1 MTVSNPKKYYSHF
14 LKGHEGKLHFAAH
27 SHHFWPDVS
36 REGHMEYWDD
46 CAKMSDEKWNKVF
59 GVVIPQTQKHIA
71 SILNLKH
78 PEQIVLAPNTHEL
91 STRLLSVFLG
101 RKELKILTSTN
112 EFHSW
117 RRQFLR
123 LSEIP
128 QIQIKTVSSE
138 NFLENHREFIE
149 GIKTELQ
156 KNIDLCFLSQVFFDS
171 GLALTDEELLEIS
184 NATPKET
191 ILVIDGYHGFG
202 AIPTNLSKLEGK
214 IFYLAGG
221 YKYAQAGEGT
231 GFMVVP
237 KGDWRPANTGW
248 FAEYGSL
255 TKPAGAQVGYT
266 QDAMAFMGATQDPS
280 GAYRFNAVWNEFNKD
295 DLNVEK
301 IHQYIKNLQKIYLEK
316 LPQDFLKNNKLR
328 PIFKTDLLWHGHFL
342 TFETQTQ
349 EEAEVV
355 QEKLKKAGILIDRRG
370 SRLRFGFGLYH
381 DEQDILSLCEKLKQI
396 S

>member
-1 MTVSNPKKYYSHF
+1 MTVSNPKKYYSRF

-36 REGHMEYWDD
+36 RDGHMEYWDD
-46 CAKMSDEKWNKVF
+46 CAQTSDEKWNKVF
-59 GVVIPQTQKHIA
+59 SVVIPQTQKHIA
-71 SILNLKH
+71 NMLHLKH

-91 STRLLSVFLG
+91 STRLLSLFLG
-101 RKELKILTSTN
+101 KKDLRILTSTN

-128 QIQIKTVSSE
+128 QIEIKTVSAE
-138 NFLENHREFIE
+138 NFLDNRREFID

-156 KNIDLCFLSQVFFDS
+156 KNYDLCFLSQVFFDS
-171 GLALTDEELLEIS
+171 GLALTDAELVELSE
-184 NATPKET
+184 ATPKNT

-202 AIPTNLSKLEGK
+202 AIPTNLSQLEGK

-221 YKYAQAGEGT
+221 YKYAQAGEGV

-237 KGDWRPANTGW
+237 KGNWRPANTGW
-248 FAEYGSL
+248 FAEYGEL
-255 TKPAGAQVGYT
+255 AKPAGAQVGYT
-266 QDAMAFMGATQDPS
+266 QDGLAFMGATQDPS
-280 GAYRFNAVWNEFNKD
+280 GAYRFNAIWNAFSKD
-295 DLNVEK
+295 GLTIDL
-301 IHQYIKNLQKIYLEK
+301 IHQYIQNLQLTFLKK
-316 LPQDFLKNNKLR
+316 LPKNFSDIHKLR
-328 PIFKTDLLWHGHFL
+328 PVFDQKLHWHGHFL
-342 TFETQTQ
+342 TFESETQ
-349 EEAEVV
+349 ELSEAF

-370 SRLRFGFGLYH
+370 RRLRFGFGLYH
-381 DEQDILSLCEKLKQI
+381 SNEDIITLCERLEKI